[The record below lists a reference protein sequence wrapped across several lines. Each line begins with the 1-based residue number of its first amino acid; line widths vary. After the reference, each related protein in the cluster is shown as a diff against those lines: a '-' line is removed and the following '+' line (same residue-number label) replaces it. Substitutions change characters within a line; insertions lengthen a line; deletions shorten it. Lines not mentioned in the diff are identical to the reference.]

1 MRRIFSATLGRRP
14 RDQHCKL
21 SERTLAG
28 FVDWQ
33 AINVGRRRI
42 VLERAGMGV
51 TLNGIAQGYITD
63 RVMDILACVNGCDRT
78 FGNMGLQQKYA
89 RSAVTALDVPAQ
101 RRGRRDAQDIIE
113 TIGSTPVEDFGTAI
127 MAIGAQQ
134 YLGVG
139 PVGPDR
145 PQQAAQEGT
154 DLLAT
159 RPFGGA
165 KHSCDEAA
173 FAVEHDNRL
182 ETVFVVKCRTAI
194 ILQTR

>member
-1 MRRIFSATLGRRP
+1 M
-14 RDQHCKL
+14 
-21 SERTLAG
+21 
-28 FVDWQ
+28 
-33 AINVGRRRI
+33 
-42 VLERAGMGV
+42 
-51 TLNGIAQGYITD
+51 
-63 RVMDILACVNGCDRT
+63 
-78 FGNMGLQQKYA
+78 
-89 RSAVTALDVPAQ
+89 PAQ

-145 PQQAAQEGT
+145 PQQAAQEGAN
-154 DLLAT
+154 LLAT

-165 KHSCDEAA
+165 KHSRDEAA

-182 ETVFVVKCRTAI
+182 ETVFVVMRIEQRVSGTFSSREMVDCEHSSRSDGDRSSAI
-194 ILQTR
+194 LNIGSTRRPLASLPSS